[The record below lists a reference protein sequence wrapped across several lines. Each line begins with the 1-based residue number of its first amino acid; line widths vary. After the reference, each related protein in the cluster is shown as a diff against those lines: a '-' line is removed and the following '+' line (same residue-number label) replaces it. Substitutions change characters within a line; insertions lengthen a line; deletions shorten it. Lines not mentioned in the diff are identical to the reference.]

1 MKRNIICFRKRRTRK
16 ELLSYLINYIEDD
29 ETLIELAKICSN
41 FLDCIDVKQYSK
53 DLFNI
58 IENLLTIDE
67 PNVRKESINSL
78 KDIIK

>member
-1 MKRNIICFRKRRTRK
+1 MYERRRWNFNRISK
-16 ELLSYLINYIEDD
+16 N
-29 ETLIELAKICSN
+29 CSD
-41 FLDCIDVKQYSK
+41 FLDCIGGKQYSK
-53 DLFNI
+53 VLFNI

>member
-1 MKRNIICFRKRRTRK
+1 MF
-16 ELLSYLINYIEDD
+16 Y
-29 ETLIELAKICSN
+29 
-41 FLDCIDVKQYSK
+41 FLDCIGGKQYSK

-78 KDIIK
+78 KDIIKQICFLSEVENYVMEFIII